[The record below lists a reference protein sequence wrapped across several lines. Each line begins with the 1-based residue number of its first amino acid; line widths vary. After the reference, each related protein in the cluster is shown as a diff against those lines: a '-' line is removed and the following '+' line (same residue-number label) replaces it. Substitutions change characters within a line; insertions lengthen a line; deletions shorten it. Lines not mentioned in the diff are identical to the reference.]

1 MRETNHTEGGAIVS
15 DIVKESDETEPAVN
29 PKRSPSGLSIAGFVI
44 ALVALLVAVV
54 GTLGALGSSSG
65 AAVDGGSAAQ
75 QQSGTSVDVAA
86 VVALADTAVVTVFCG
101 DSSGSGWGIDLA
113 DDESSTSDDAY
124 PYEIV
129 TNWHVIEECVD
140 TDVPITIQTLEGASE
155 ADAFLYDFDA
165 SFYEQDSE
173 VWADLALLMT
183 AEPVESL
190 QPATAPPVVGDWV
203 MAAGSPY
210 SQFFDSIIP
219 GTYTFGNVSNFF
231 SDINVI
237 VTDAAINQGNSGGPL
252 LNAQGEVI
260 GTNTWGDDTSVSEN
274 NGYAIGIP
282 TLCLKFITCDAS
294 SNWEWN

>member
-1 MRETNHTEGGAIVS
+1 VS
-15 DIVKESDETEPAVN
+15 DIINESDLAAPAVP
-29 PKRSPSGLSIAGFVI
+29 PKRSPSGLAVAGFVI
-44 ALVALLVAVV
+44 AVVALLVALV

-65 AAVDGGSAAQ
+65 TDLGAGSAAQ
-75 QQSGTSVDVAA
+75 QQSGTNVDVAA
-86 VVALADTAVVTVFCG
+86 VVALADTAVVTVYCG
-101 DSSGSGWGIDLA
+101 NSSGSGWGINLP
-113 DDESSTSDDAY
+113 DDESSTADDDY
-124 PYEIV
+124 PFEIV
-129 TNWHVIEECVD
+129 TNWHVIEECIN

-155 ADAFLYDFDA
+155 ADAFLFDFDA
-165 SFYEQDSE
+165 SFYDETSE
-173 VWADLALLMT
+173 VWADLALLIT
-183 AEPVESL
+183 AEPVDSL
-190 QPATAPPVVGDWV
+190 QPATAPPAVGDWV

-231 SDINVI
+231 PEINVI

-282 TLCLKFITCDAS
+282 TLCLKFISCDAS

>member
-1 MRETNHTEGGAIVS
+1 MSDATNDSV
-15 DIVKESDETEPAVN
+15 AVAPGSQ
-29 PKRSPSGLSIAGFVI
+29 PKRPPSGLAIAGFI
-44 ALVALLVAVV
+44 LALLALVVAVL
-54 GTLGALGSSSG
+54 GTLGAALVAPLSAGLGANSTSQ
-65 AAVDGGSAAQ
+65 A
-75 QQSGTSVDVAA
+75 QSGTSVDVAA
-86 VVALADTAVVTVFCG
+86 VVALANAAVVTVYCG

-113 DDESSTSDDAY
+113 EDGSSTADDDY

-140 TDVPITIQTLEGASE
+140 TDVPITIQTLDGTSE
-155 ADAFLYDFDA
+155 VDAFLFDFDA
-165 SFYEQDSE
+165 SYYDETSE

-190 QPATAPPVVGDWV
+190 QPAAQPPAVGDWV

-210 SQFFDSIIP
+210 SQFFDAILP

-231 SDINVI
+231 ADINVI
-237 VTDAAINQGNSGGPL
+237 VTDAAINHGNSGGPL

-282 TLCLKFITCDAS
+282 TLCVKFITCDAS

>member
-1 MRETNHTEGGAIVS
+1 V
-15 DIVKESDETEPAVN
+15 
-29 PKRSPSGLSIAGFVI
+29 
-44 ALVALLVAVV
+44 VAVL
-54 GTLGALGSSSG
+54 GTLGAILVTSLSG
-65 AAVDGGSAAQ
+65 GLATNSTSQA
-75 QQSGTSVDVAA
+75 QSGTNVDVAA
-86 VVALADTAVVTVFCG
+86 VVALANAAVVTVYCG
-101 DSSGSGWGIDLA
+101 NSSGSGWGIDLA
-113 DDESSTSDDAY
+113 DDASSMADDDY

-140 TDVPITIQTLEGASE
+140 TDVPITIQTLAGTSE
-155 ADAFLYDFDA
+155 VDAFLFDFDA
-165 SFYEQDSE
+165 SYYDETSE

-190 QPATAPPVVGDWV
+190 QPATAPPAVGDWV

-210 SQFFDSIIP
+210 SQFFDAIIP

-231 SDINVI
+231 PDINVI
-237 VTDAAINQGNSGGPL
+237 VTDAAINHGNSGGPL

-282 TLCLKFITCDAS
+282 TLCVKFIMCDVS

>member
-1 MRETNHTEGGAIVS
+1 MS
-15 DIVKESDETEPAVN
+15 DIMNESDEATPVVQ
-29 PKRSPSGLSIAGFVI
+29 PKRSPSGLAIAGFVLALL
-44 ALVALLVAVV
+44 ALVVAVL
-54 GTLGALGSSSG
+54 GTLGSVLVAPLSSG
-65 AAVDGGSAAQ
+65 LGVNSTSQA
-75 QQSGTSVDVAA
+75 QSGTSVDVAA
-86 VVALADTAVVTVFCG
+86 VVALANAAVVTVYCG
-101 DSSGSGWGIDLA
+101 ESSGSGWGIDLA
-113 DDESSTSDDAY
+113 EDGSSPADDDY

-140 TDVPITIQTLEGASE
+140 TDVPITIQTLDGTSE
-155 ADAFLYDFDA
+155 VDAFLFDFDA
-165 SFYEQDSE
+165 SYYDETSE

-190 QPATAPPVVGDWV
+190 QPAAQPPAVGDWV

-210 SQFFDSIIP
+210 SQFFDAILP

-231 SDINVI
+231 PDINVI
-237 VTDAAINQGNSGGPL
+237 VTDAAINHGNSGGPL

-282 TLCLKFITCDAS
+282 TLCVKFITCDAS

>member
-1 MRETNHTEGGAIVS
+1 MSEVTTESGDVAEIS
-15 DIVKESDETEPAVN
+15 QRRRP
-29 PKRSPSGLSIAGFVI
+29 PSGLAIAGFVV
-44 ALVALLVAVV
+44 ALLALLVAAL
-54 GTLGALGSSSG
+54 TALASLGSSG
-65 AAVDGGSAAQ
+65 GVDLAGGSTAQ
-75 QQSGTSVDVAA
+75 QASGTNVDVAA
-86 VVALADTAVVTVFCG
+86 VVALADAAVVTVYCG

-113 DDESSTSDDAY
+113 DDESSTVDDDY

-129 TNWHVIEECVD
+129 TNWHVIEDCVD
-140 TDVPITIQTLEGASE
+140 TDVPITIQTLEGATE
-155 ADAFLYDFDA
+155 VDAFLFDFDA
-165 SFYEQDSE
+165 SYYDESSE

-190 QPATAPPVVGDWV
+190 QPATEPPVVGDWV

-210 SQFFDSIIP
+210 SQFFDTIIP

-231 SDINVI
+231 PDISII

-252 LNAQGEVI
+252 LNSRGEVI

-282 TLCLKFITCDAS
+282 TLCLKFISCDAS
-294 SNWEWN
+294 SNWEWK

>member
-1 MRETNHTEGGAIVS
+1 MS

-75 QQSGTSVDVAA
+75 QQSGTNVDVAA

-282 TLCLKFITCDAS
+282 TLCLKFIMCDAS

>member
-1 MRETNHTEGGAIVS
+1 MSYIIS
-15 DIVKESDETEPAVN
+15 ESDLVTPAVP
-29 PKRSPSGLSIAGFVI
+29 PKRSPSGLAIAGFVI

-54 GTLGALGSSSG
+54 GALGSSGG
-65 AAVDGGSAAQ
+65 ADLGGGSTAQ
-75 QQSGTSVDVAA
+75 QESGTNVDVAA
-86 VVALADTAVVTVFCG
+86 VVALADAAVVTVYCG
-101 DSSGSGWGIDLA
+101 NSSGSGWGIDLA
-113 DDESSTSDDAY
+113 DDESSTSDDDY
-124 PYEIV
+124 PFEIV

-140 TDVPITIQTLEGASE
+140 TNVPITIQTLEGATE
-155 ADAFLYDFDA
+155 VDAFLFDFDA
-165 SFYEQDSE
+165 SYYDETSE

-210 SQFFDSIIP
+210 SQFFDTILP

-231 SDINVI
+231 PDISVI

-252 LNAQGEVI
+252 LNSRGEVI

-282 TLCLKFITCDAS
+282 TLCLKFISCDSS
-294 SNWEWN
+294 SNWEWK

>member
-1 MRETNHTEGGAIVS
+1 MSEVTIESGDVTETS
-15 DIVKESDETEPAVN
+15 QRR
-29 PKRSPSGLSIAGFVI
+29 RSPSGLAIAGFVV
-44 ALVALLVAVV
+44 ALLALLVASL
-54 GTLGALGSSSG
+54 TALASLGSSG
-65 AAVDGGSAAQ
+65 GVDLGGGSTPQ
-75 QQSGTSVDVAA
+75 QQSGTNVDVAA
-86 VVALADTAVVTVFCG
+86 VVELANAAVVTVYCG
-101 DSSGSGWGIDLA
+101 SSSGSGWGIDLA
-113 DDESSTSDDAY
+113 DDESSTSDDDY
-124 PYEIV
+124 PFEIV

-140 TDVPITIQTLEGASE
+140 TDVPITIQTLEGATE
-155 ADAFLYDFDA
+155 VDAFLFDFDA
-165 SFYEQDSE
+165 SYYDETSE

-210 SQFFDSIIP
+210 SQFFDTILP

-231 SDINVI
+231 PDISVI

-252 LNAQGEVI
+252 LNSRGEVI

-282 TLCLKFITCDAS
+282 TLCLKFISCDAS
-294 SNWEWN
+294 SNWEWK